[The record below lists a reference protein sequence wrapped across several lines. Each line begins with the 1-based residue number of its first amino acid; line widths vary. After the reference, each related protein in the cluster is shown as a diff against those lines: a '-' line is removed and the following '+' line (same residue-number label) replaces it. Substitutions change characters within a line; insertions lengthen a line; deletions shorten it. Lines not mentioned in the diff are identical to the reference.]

1 MRKRKP
7 SHLLNCRAT
16 KIKVKWGWLPAEH
29 EKWPI
34 PFWLALMENVKY
46 NEMLWR
52 TRKFYNDFQTEC
64 TQLFLYCNCNLS
76 NAIHIFIFLL
86 VLLVAA
92 VIHRLLLCRATFS
105 YPGSQQLWVWPQSS
119 FRDFK
124 LVFALNRH
132 SRARLCWY
140 ETLIRHPETE
150 AAAFGYTDSY
160 QSLVAFLLFSGDIKG
175 VCPVCWCHSDTDSF
189 WQGRR
194 DERTK
199 ARACLSPF

>member
-1 MRKRKP
+1 MWSIMKCFGEPGSSTMTFK
-7 SHLLNCRAT
+7 LNVHSSFYTVIAISMQNIYRY
-16 KIKVKWGWLPAEH
+16 IFFFMWVSVVLP
-29 EKWPI
+29 
-34 PFWLALMENVKY
+34 
-46 NEMLWR
+46 
-52 TRKFYNDFQTEC
+52 
-64 TQLFLYCNCNLS
+64 
-76 NAIHIFIFLL
+76 
-86 VLLVAA
+86 LVAA

-105 YPGSQQLWVWPQSS
+105 YPGSQQLWVLPQSS

-132 SRARLCWY
+132 SRAWLCWY
-140 ETLIRHPETE
+140 ETLIRRPETE

-175 VCPVCWCHSDTDSF
+175 VCHVCWCHSDTDSF